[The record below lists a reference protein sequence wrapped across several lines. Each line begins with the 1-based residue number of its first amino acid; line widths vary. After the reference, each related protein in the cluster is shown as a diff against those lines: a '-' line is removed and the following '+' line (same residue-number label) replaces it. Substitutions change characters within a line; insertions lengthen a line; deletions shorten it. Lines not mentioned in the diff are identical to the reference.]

1 MPRPRRALAADGGGA
16 GVQESLFLTD
26 HVGVTALHAAVQS
39 ARSEDTAR
47 ALLEG
52 GADVNARTHKG
63 NTPLLFAA
71 NAGHHG
77 AAEMLL
83 AAGAAANAQNAA
95 DGDAPLHRA
104 VSAAPARGGASVAGR
119 LTGRG
124 RGQVREG
131 HVSVVRLL
139 LQYGANKALLNKC
152 DMTPVQLADRLRVR
166 SARARAR
173 AAAARALTV
182 WPRAHSTVMDALAE
196 DPDPLPSTPARNPA
210 TPVRPDAARGSGAG
224 DVARIAA

>member
-1 MPRPRRALAADGGGA
+1 
-16 GVQESLFLTD
+16 VQESLFLTD

-95 DGDAPLHRA
+95 DVGVLNKPINQASKNQTKPRRHTN
-104 VSAAPARGGASVAGR
+104 PRGEHHKTIREKPPQPGASSRMTTKRTRIRRWRSKGDHHGGR
-119 LTGRG
+119 RHHRYSCKERDVKKLQRNFQP
-124 RGQVREG
+124 QVL
-131 HVSVVRLL
+131 S
-139 LQYGANKALLNKC
+139 LNSSRR
-152 DMTPVQLADRLRVR
+152 DADRDGTQQRNRCELRR
-166 SARARAR
+166 HGFSQGTPGC
-173 AAAARALTV
+173 L
-182 WPRAHSTVMDALAE
+182 ST
-196 DPDPLPSTPARNPA
+196 
-210 TPVRPDAARGSGAG
+210 
-224 DVARIAA
+224 

>member
-1 MPRPRRALAADGGGA
+1 
-16 GVQESLFLTD
+16 VQESLFLTD

-95 DGDAPLHRA
+95 DVG
-104 VSAAPARGGASVAGR
+104 V
-119 LTGRG
+119 
-124 RGQVREG
+124 
-131 HVSVVRLL
+131 
-139 LQYGANKALLNKC
+139 LNKPINQASKNHEGTR
-152 DMTPVQLADRLRVR
+152 TPEESTTRQSVKNH
-166 SARARAR
+166 
-173 AAAARALTV
+173 
-182 WPRAHSTVMDALAE
+182 HSREPPHA
-196 DPDPLPSTPARNPA
+196 
-210 TPVRPDAARGSGAG
+210 
-224 DVARIAA
+224 

>member
-1 MPRPRRALAADGGGA
+1 M
-16 GVQESLFLTD
+16 QESLFLTD

-95 DGDAPLHRA
+95 DVG
-104 VSAAPARGGASVAGR
+104 V
-119 LTGRG
+119 
-124 RGQVREG
+124 
-131 HVSVVRLL
+131 
-139 LQYGANKALLNKC
+139 LNKPKKKKKINKPGFQKPNK
-152 DMTPVQLADRLRVR
+152 T
-166 SARARAR
+166 
-173 AAAARALTV
+173 TNK
-182 WPRAHSTVMDALAE
+182 T
-196 DPDPLPSTPARNPA
+196 T
-210 TPVRPDAARGSGAG
+210 
-224 DVARIAA
+224 